1 MKRGNLLKM
10 KFYKEIKQ
18 KRKKLNAGTSSLS
31 NIQPIDNLDDWNN
44 FVAKFK
50 ELINQK
56 VESDPQEDS
65 FFIPDDKLK
74 GCWPK
79 DKGGKILDAK
89 IVSQLLDMTL
99 GIDISRSIDNDE
111 FYVNVS
117 HRSNYRDKK
126 HDLFDWLTVVCF
138 SIILLINNLNSLPA
152 FVIAAILGVIFSV
165 LTFNMF
171 RKDILKFRYLRKLKK
186 KVLLEAKK

>member
-1 MKRGNLLKM
+1 ME
-10 KFYKEIKQ
+10 FYKEIKQ
-18 KRKKLNAGTSSLS
+18 KHKRLNISTSSLS

-56 VESDPQEDS
+56 VESDPKENS
-65 FFIPDDKLK
+65 FFISDSELK
-74 GCWPK
+74 ECWPK
-79 DKGGKILDAK
+79 DKDGKMLNAK
-89 IVSQLLDMTL
+89 VVSQLIDMIL
-99 GIDISRSIDNDE
+99 GIDISRNIDNDE

-117 HRSNYRDKK
+117 HRSNYQDKK
-126 HDLFDWLTVVCF
+126 HDLFDWLTVVCL
-138 SIILLINNLNSLPA
+138 SIILLISNSNSLPA

-186 KVLLEAKK
+186 KVLLE

>member
-1 MKRGNLLKM
+1 MN
-10 KFYKEIKQ
+10 FYKEIKQ

-74 GCWPK
+74 GCWSK
-79 DKGGKILDAK
+79 DKDGKILDANV
-89 IVSQLLDMTL
+89 ISQLLDMTL
-99 GIDISRSIDNDE
+99 GIDISRNIDNDE

-117 HRSNYRDKK
+117 HRSNYQDKK

-186 KVLLEAKK
+186 KVLLEAKKYLES

>member
-1 MKRGNLLKM
+1 M

-31 NIQPIDNLDDWNN
+31 NIQPIDNLNDWNN

-74 GCWPK
+74 RCWPK
-79 DKGGKILDAK
+79 DKDGKILDPE

-99 GIDISRSIDNDE
+99 GIDISRNIDNDE

-126 HDLFDWLTVVCF
+126 HDLFGWLTAVCF
-138 SIILLINNLNSLPA
+138 FIMLLFINPTSTPLFATVIIAISGIMLNGML
-152 FVIAAILGVIFSV
+152 FFLF
-165 LTFNMF
+165 
-171 RKDILKFRYLRKLKK
+171 KEDILKFKYLRKLKK
-186 KVLLEAKK
+186 KVLLKAKK